1 MGHAL
6 ELIVDDQLRNEL
18 DETKHVD
25 SLGEGRN
32 NERIPSSVRPIFSWE
47 GELEES
53 HVSHFSLFSF
63 SCEIRIIAG

>member
-1 MGHAL
+1 MNGQKGNCKEEGKEEKNTRHVGHAL

-32 NERIPSSVRPIFSWE
+32 NERIPSSVRPIFS
-47 GELEES
+47 
-53 HVSHFSLFSF
+53 
-63 SCEIRIIAG
+63 